1 MSKYL
6 SKDICYN
13 TSNEKGWKMKI
24 FNGYKFRSIISIV
37 AKFLEA
43 VFELM
48 IPLFMGRLID
58 VGISNQD
65 ISVIY
70 TSVFWMV
77 VLTFVG
83 YGFALICQYNAS
95 VVSQAVGGRLRSSL
109 FKHQVAL
116 SVSDVDNFSATTLT
130 NRVMMDTVFVQDM
143 VARVIRLGVRAPL
156 LIIGTLGALMLI
168 NKDLAIILLIA
179 VPIFSLVI
187 SFFMYMSMRAH
198 TKVNTN
204 IDKISGT
211 ISDILSGSRII
222 RAFSMQNKT
231 DAVFKQEN
239 SELMDSQHKVGI
251 YSTLASPFTSL
262 LMNLLLI
269 LLVYVS
275 GVNISI
281 GTMTQGQT
289 LAVINYCSQL
299 LLTLIVTMNFIMLL
313 ARGITSWKRINQVL
327 AVAPEDSKNHDF
339 NDEDFNL
346 ELRNLTFAYPNE
358 KRLVLDNINFSLKSG
373 QVLGVIGLTGSGK
386 SSLLKILPRLL
397 IESSGEVILNGN
409 NINDYSK
416 ESIRDVIAYIPQKAQ
431 FIRGTLADNV
441 SMKTKIDS
449 KAALLDAQGEDILSK
464 GLDFLI
470 EESAKNLS
478 GGQKQ
483 RVNIARALAK
493 NPKLLLIDDSFS
505 ALDALTS
512 KNLQKVLKDKYADLA
527 QIIASQRTASIAHAD
542 QIIVLDNGKINAIG
556 NHESLL
562 ATNEIYQSIYRLET
576 MGGQN
581 NA

>member
-346 ELRNLTFAYPNE
+346 ELRNLAFAYPNE

>member
-1 MSKYL
+1 
-6 SKDICYN
+6 
-13 TSNEKGWKMKI
+13 MKI

-239 SELMDSQHKVGI
+239 RELMDSQHKVGI

>member
-327 AVAPEDSKNHDF
+327 AVAPEDSNNHDF

-346 ELRNLTFAYPNE
+346 ELRNLAFAYPNE

-431 FIRGTLADNV
+431 FIRGTLDDNV

>member
-1 MSKYL
+1 M
-6 SKDICYN
+6 
-13 TSNEKGWKMKI
+13 
-24 FNGYKFRSIISIV
+24 
-37 AKFLEA
+37 
-43 VFELM
+43 
-48 IPLFMGRLID
+48 
-58 VGISNQD
+58 
-65 ISVIY
+65 
-70 TSVFWMV
+70 
-77 VLTFVG
+77 
-83 YGFALICQYNAS
+83 
-95 VVSQAVGGRLRSSL
+95 
-109 FKHQVAL
+109 
-116 SVSDVDNFSATTLT
+116 
-130 NRVMMDTVFVQDM
+130 
-143 VARVIRLGVRAPL
+143 
-156 LIIGTLGALMLI
+156 
-168 NKDLAIILLIA
+168 
-179 VPIFSLVI
+179 
-187 SFFMYMSMRAH
+187 
-198 TKVNTN
+198 
-204 IDKISGT
+204 
-211 ISDILSGSRII
+211 
-222 RAFSMQNKT
+222 
-231 DAVFKQEN
+231 
-239 SELMDSQHKVGI
+239 
-251 YSTLASPFTSL
+251 
-262 LMNLLLI
+262 
-269 LLVYVS
+269 
-275 GVNISI
+275 
-281 GTMTQGQT
+281 
-289 LAVINYCSQL
+289 
-299 LLTLIVTMNFIMLL
+299 
-313 ARGITSWKRINQVL
+313 
-327 AVAPEDSKNHDF
+327 
-339 NDEDFNL
+339 
-346 ELRNLTFAYPNE
+346 
-358 KRLVLDNINFSLKSG
+358 
-373 QVLGVIGLTGSGK
+373 LGVIGLTGSGK